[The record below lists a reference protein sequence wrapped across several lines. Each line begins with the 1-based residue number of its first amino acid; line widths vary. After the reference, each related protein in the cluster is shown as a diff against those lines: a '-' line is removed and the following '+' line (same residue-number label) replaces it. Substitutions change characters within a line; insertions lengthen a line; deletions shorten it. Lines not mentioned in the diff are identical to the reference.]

1 VGSHYPFF
9 TMPTPLLPDWSALL
23 AGYNKVNAYGESN
36 GMVLSVSAPGQA
48 EYSMIIRTEHLS
60 SPGTAH
66 GGVLAGL
73 MDAVLGA
80 AALTQAFTAG
90 DFVSTVE
97 FKINYLHPVHLGDKL
112 RAVGKVDHEGK
123 SLLVASGVIYR
134 QLPNEPTEIPVAQGV
149 GTFNRYPASKRL
161 NALTEG

>member
-1 VGSHYPFF
+1 
-9 TMPTPLLPDWSALL
+9 MATPPLPDWPALL

-36 GMVLSVSAPGQA
+36 GMVLSVSTPGQA
-48 EYSMIIRTEHLS
+48 EYTMLIRPEHLS

-97 FKINYLHPVHLGDKL
+97 FKINYLCPVHLGDEL

-134 QLPNEPTEIPVAQGV
+134 QVPGEPTATAVAQGV

-161 NALTEG
+161 NALTGL

>member
-1 VGSHYPFF
+1 
-9 TMPTPLLPDWSALL
+9 MPIPLLPDWPALL

-48 EYSMIIRTEHLS
+48 EYSMIIRPEHLS

-66 GGVLAGL
+66 GGILAGL

-80 AALTQAFTAG
+80 AALTQAFIAG

-97 FKINYLHPVHLGDKL
+97 FKINYLQPVHLGDKL
-112 RAVGKVDHEGK
+112 RAVAQVDHEGK
-123 SLLVASGVIYR
+123 SLLVARGTVYR
-134 QLPNEPTEIPVAQGV
+134 QKPSEPAETAVAQGL
-149 GTFNRYPASKRL
+149 GTFNRYPAGKRL
-161 NALTEG
+161 NTLIEE

>member
-1 VGSHYPFF
+1 
-9 TMPTPLLPDWSALL
+9 MPTPLLPDWPALL

-36 GMVLSVSAPGQA
+36 GMVLSVATPGQA
-48 EYSMIIRTEHLS
+48 EYSMVIRAEHLS

-97 FKINYLHPVHLGDKL
+97 FKINYLHPVHLGDQL

-123 SLLVASGVIYR
+123 SLLVASGVVYR
-134 QLPNEPTEIPVAQGV
+134 QVPGESTEKAVAQGV

-161 NALTEG
+161 NALIEE